1 MKHQRLLIAIF
12 LTGLVFGCNGGTGPT
27 NPTTTTT
34 TTTSIPA
41 SSFRIETLL
50 TVYQTSVSG
59 AFWTRG
65 DTNSERIGKI
75 ILGVEDLDT
84 VVGSTNLNNEGGRE
98 ELQAAINRIRADF
111 EAADYTEAFDETQ
124 QNLERY
130 FNDADNDTWS
140 IDGRNGRNKD
150 WPHDFDGNDPDGW
163 TGQIIVKVTKTQ

>member
-1 MKHQRLLIAIF
+1 MKHQRLFIVFF
-12 LTGLVFGCNGGTGPT
+12 LTGLVFGCGGSTGPT
-27 NPTTTTT
+27 TPTTLT

-50 TVYQTSVSG
+50 TVYQTSITG

-65 DTNSERIGKI
+65 ETTTERIGKI

-84 VVGSTNLNNEGGRE
+84 AIGSTNLNNEGGRE

-111 EAADYTEAFDETQ
+111 LSADYPEAFGETQ

-140 IDGRNGRNKD
+140 IDGRNGRNRD

-163 TGQIIVKVTKTQ
+163 TGQIIVKVTKTR

>member
-1 MKHQRLLIAIF
+1 MKHHRIFIVSLYTSFLL
-12 LTGLVFGCNGGTGPT
+12 GCGGSNSGPT
-27 NPTTTTT
+27 NPTTTT

-50 TVYQTSVSG
+50 TVYQTSISG

-65 DTNSERIGKI
+65 ETTSERIGKI

-84 VVGSTNLNNEGGRE
+84 VIGSTNLNNEGGRE
-98 ELQAAINRIRADF
+98 ELQAAIGRIRADF
-111 EAADYTEAFDETQ
+111 QTADYPEAFDETQ
-124 QNLERY
+124 ANLERY

-163 TGQIIVKVTKTQ
+163 TGQIIVKVTRTQ

>member
-1 MKHQRLLIAIF
+1 MKQQGFFIVFF
-12 LTGLVFGCNGGTGPT
+12 LTSLAFGCGGSTGPT
-27 NPTTTTT
+27 NPTTST

-65 DTNSERIGKI
+65 DTTTEQIGKI
-75 ILGVEDLDT
+75 ILGVDDLDS

-111 EAADYTEAFDETQ
+111 QTADYNEAFGETQ

-130 FNDADNDTWS
+130 FNDADNDSWS

-163 TGQIIVKVTKTQ
+163 TGQIIVRVTRTQ